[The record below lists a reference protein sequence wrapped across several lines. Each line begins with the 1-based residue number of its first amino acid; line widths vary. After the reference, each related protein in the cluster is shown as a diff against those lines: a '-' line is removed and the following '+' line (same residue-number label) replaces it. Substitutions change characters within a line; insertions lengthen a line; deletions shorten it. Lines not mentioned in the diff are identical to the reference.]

1 MNSDSSLKMQA
12 GITFLPKLNSRLYL
26 PLIEACGGIEGF
38 FLESEAA
45 LNTLYPAFHLKKEL
59 FNRKQALSMAEKELE
74 YIDRL
79 DIRLCSTEHHQ
90 YPFLLQQC
98 EDAPLVFY
106 YKGRLHPDERT
117 YVAIVGTR
125 KASGHCRLRVENIIG
140 ELHRACPSLITVSGL
155 AFGIDITAH
164 RASLKHD
171 IPTYAVLGHGL
182 HTVYPA
188 SHKDIAQKLLAQGG
202 ALISEFPCQSPILPV
217 NFLQRNRIIAGL
229 CQATFIA
236 ESAIKGGAM
245 ATARMALSYS
255 RDVVA
260 LPGRPDDKM
269 SSGCNLLIK
278 QNIAALIENGEDIAR
293 ILGITTPARPA
304 EEERPNL
311 FSDTPE
317 EALVL
322 EILTD
327 RGSMNIDT
335 LNTIT
340 RIPIPALSALLTGL
354 ELKERILSL
363 PGKNYTINIK

>member
-1 MNSDSSLKMQA
+1 MNNDSNLKMQA

-45 LNTLYPAFHLKKEL
+45 LNALCLAFQLRKEL
-59 FNRKQALSMAEKELE
+59 FNRKKALSMAEKELE

-79 DIRLCSTEHHQ
+79 NIQLCSIEHHQ
-90 YPFLLQQC
+90 YPFLLHQC

-106 YKGRLHPDERT
+106 YKGRLHTDKRT

-125 KASGHCRLRVENIIG
+125 KASEHCSLQVENIIG
-140 ELHRACPSLITVSGL
+140 ELHRVCPSLITVSGL

-164 RASLKHD
+164 RASLKHN

-182 HTVYPA
+182 HTIYPT
-188 SHKDIAQKLLAQGG
+188 SHKDIAQKLLTQGG
-202 ALISEFPCQSPILPV
+202 ALISEFPCQFPILPV

-229 CQATFIA
+229 CQTTFIA
-236 ESAIKGGAM
+236 ESAVKGGAM
-245 ATARMALSYS
+245 ATARMAQSYS

-260 LPGRPDDKM
+260 LPGRPEDKM

-278 QNIAALIENGEDIAR
+278 QNIAALIENGKDIAR
-293 ILGITTPARPA
+293 ILGISIPNCPV
-304 EEERPNL
+304 EEKTPNL

-317 EALVL
+317 ETIILKT
-322 EILTD
+322 LTD
-327 RGSMNIDT
+327 QGDTDIDT

-340 RIPIPALSALLTGL
+340 RIPIPKLSALLTEL
-354 ELKERILSL
+354 ELKEKIHSL
-363 PGKNYTINIK
+363 PGKNYIINKK

>member
-1 MNSDSSLKMQA
+1 MNSDSSLKMQV

-45 LNTLYPAFHLKKEL
+45 LNALYLECHLKKDL

-74 YIDRL
+74 YIDRQN
-79 DIRLCSTEHHQ
+79 IRLCSIEDHL

-106 YKGRLHPDERT
+106 YKGRLYPDDRT
-117 YVAIVGTR
+117 YLAIVGTR
-125 KASGHCRLRVENIIG
+125 KASEHCRLRVESIVE
-140 ELHRACPSLITVSGL
+140 ELHRLCPSLITVSGL

-188 SHKDIAQKLLAQGG
+188 SHKDTAGKLLAQGG
-202 ALISEFPCQSPILPV
+202 ALISEFPCQSPVLPV
-217 NFLQRNRIIAGL
+217 NFLQRNRIVAGL

-245 ATARMALSYS
+245 ATARMAQSYA
-255 RDVVA
+255 RDVTA
-260 LPGRPDDKM
+260 LPGRPEDKM

-278 QNIAALIENGEDIAR
+278 QNIAALIENGEDLAR
-293 ILGITTPARPA
+293 ILGIGIPARPSGK
-304 EEERPNL
+304 EMPGL
-311 FSDTPE
+311 FGDTPE
-317 EALVL
+317 EEAVL
-322 EILTD
+322 GILAEQ
-327 RGSMNIDT
+327 GGMNIDD
-335 LNTIT
+335 LNAAT
-340 RIPIPALSALLTGL
+340 RIPMPELSALLTGL
-354 ELKERILSL
+354 ELKEKILSL
-363 PGKNYTINIK
+363 PGKNYIIK